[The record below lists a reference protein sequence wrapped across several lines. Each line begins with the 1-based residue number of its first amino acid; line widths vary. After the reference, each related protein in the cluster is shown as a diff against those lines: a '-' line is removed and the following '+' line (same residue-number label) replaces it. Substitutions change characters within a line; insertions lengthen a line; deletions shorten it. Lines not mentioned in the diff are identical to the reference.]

1 MKKRYISLQVSAVSN
16 SIFHKKENKEYETT
30 FLLVSSDDLRGKTED
45 WNFDWL
51 KEARDYQVYKLI
63 ALEQP
68 DIIQGLISVEVQR
81 GFYFVSLIENA
92 PFNIGKD
99 KEYSGV
105 AINLFAFVCKL
116 SKENGFEG
124 FVVFEAKT
132 ALIEHYTNTLG
143 AQTIGNS
150 IRMFIDETQAE
161 KLIAIHF

>member
-1 MKKRYISLQVSAVSN
+1 MV
-16 SIFHKKENKEYETT
+16 
-30 FLLVSSDDLRGKTED
+30 
-45 WNFDWL
+45 
-51 KEARDYQVYKLI
+51 

-68 DIIQGLISVEVQR
+68 DIIQGLISVEEQR

-105 AINLFAFVCKL
+105 ATNLFAFVCKL
-116 SKENGFEG
+116 SKEKGFDG

-132 ALIEHYTNTLG
+132 ALIEHYKSTLG